1 MGLKVFFLGLG
12 YSAEALIRRQPA
24 IEPAG
29 TARSEERVKTLR
41 AGGVEAHVFD
51 GTRAVSGAVEALKRA
66 EVLVVSVPPPDGA
79 GPLEM
84 FGRAIAAAPNLARI
98 VYFSTVGVYGEHRDA
113 WVDETAATQTRSE
126 RSLARIA
133 DEASWTRAGGQ
144 RGAAVDILRLP
155 GIYGPGRNALERV
168 RRGEARRIVKPG
180 HVVNRAHVDD
190 IAEAARLVLEKGLPG
205 QIWNVADDEPAP
217 PEDVIAFAA
226 KLIGVA
232 PPPLEPFET
241 ADLTPMAASFFAEK
255 KRVSNAKAK
264 RLLGFSPAYPSY
276 REGLTALWEAGEGRE
291 GAVGRVR

>member
-1 MGLKVFFLGLG
+1 MAKNVFFLGLG
-12 YSAEALIRRQPA
+12 YSAEALIRRQPE

-29 TARSEERVKTLR
+29 TARSEDRVAALR
-41 AGGVEAHVFD
+41 AAGVDAHVFD
-51 GTRAVSGAVEALKRA
+51 GTRAEPGAVEALRRA
-66 EVLVVSVPPPDGA
+66 EVLVVSIPPPDGA

-113 WVDETAATQTRSE
+113 WVDEIAATRTRE
-126 RSLARIA
+126 PRSLARLA
-133 DEASWTRAGGQ
+133 DEARWTRAGSE

-168 RRGEARRIVKPG
+168 RRGEARRILKPG

-190 IAEAARLVLEKGLPG
+190 IAEAARLVLEKSLPG

-217 PEDVIAFAA
+217 PEDVIAYAA
-226 KLIGVA
+226 ELLGVA
-232 PPPLEPFET
+232 PPSLEPFET
-241 ADLTPMAASFFAEK
+241 ANLTPMAASFFAEK

-264 RLLGFSPAYPSY
+264 RLLGFSPAFPTY
-276 REGLTALWEAGEGRE
+276 REGLTALLQAGEGRR
-291 GAVGRVR
+291 GF